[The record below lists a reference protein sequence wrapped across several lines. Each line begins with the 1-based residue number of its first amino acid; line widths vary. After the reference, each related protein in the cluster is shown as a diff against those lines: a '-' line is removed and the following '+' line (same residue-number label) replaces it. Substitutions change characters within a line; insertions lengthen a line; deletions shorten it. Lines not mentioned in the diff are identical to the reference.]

1 MKTFF
6 MEILSLSLS
15 GTFVGLIILL
25 IRPLTGKYFS
35 KSWNYYIWL
44 LVLVRLL
51 LPFSIEADFL
61 KLSSASISLEQAETS
76 TDFTTDTNAQ
86 TPSENIAGDSIPQT
100 AAAALPASTK
110 TDTPSRF
117 FHNAAFELHI
127 PTKNNTRDTFVTA
140 VAILWLLGAAAA
152 LFIRLWDYRKF
163 VNRIKET
170 RATVTDKNIIL
181 TADTLAD
188 KLHIRKRPVLY
199 DSAVVSVPVTV
210 GLFHPMVVIPKGA
223 QDMTQMSFILQ
234 HELIHISRRDLWYKW
249 LYQLLLCVHWFNPIL
264 YLVGQ
269 RINSDCELSCDEAV
283 LARLTSDD
291 RQTYGN
297 VLLDTAQHSL
307 TYRGIAFSTTLLSS
321 KKDLRKRLDGI
332 LSYKKQT
339 RFRLMLSVC
348 TLMAV
353 LMLTACSNVS
363 VSSDSN
369 SPSSA
374 SKTTAGRDRSTTDST
389 AADNEQNIRRN
400 AELVYDDALLLAGED
415 VQALW
420 NASGYHS
427 TNRHI
432 DSTDFLL
439 NGSNSILI
447 AYAAKDTQI
456 QLESSFSLSSGKFK
470 IVAVAPDGS
479 ILTVND
485 TGEHTTQTVPMK
497 QGRNVIKLVGQQA
510 RLGTLEIDFSDM
522 TDSDFNHLYYSEQ
535 TEAIYL
541 VVDSIL
547 TGESTQKDEFMK
559 VLAHIE
565 PAEVSAVFATLIDRG
580 ITFTT
585 DELAKLLFYSDKEQS
600 SKCLMEAIASGK
612 LEAPKSEEIGDLL
625 FYLDDN
631 YKSALLKTLPTEE
644 FYDAFMENNFCLN
657 TEAEKDCLSH
667 YLQNGGSLSY
677 DQFKEL
683 SFCLDDTTA
692 QWLYGQL
699 LQGH

>member
-1 MKTFF
+1 MRTFF
-6 MEILSLSLS
+6 MGILSLSLS
-15 GTFVGLIILL
+15 GAFVGLIILL

-51 LPFSIEADFL
+51 LPFSIEVDFL

-76 TDFTTDTNAQ
+76 TDFTTDANAQ
-86 TPSENIAGDSIPQT
+86 TPSENIAGGNIPQT

-110 TDTPSRF
+110 NDTPSRF
-117 FHNAAFELHI
+117 FHNTALELHI
-127 PTKNNTRDTFVTA
+127 AKKNDTRDTFVMT
-140 VAILWLLGAAAA
+140 VAILWLLGVAAA

-188 KLHIRKRPVLY
+188 ELHIRKRPVLY
-199 DSAVVSVPVTV
+199 ESAAVSVPVTF

-223 QDMTQMSFILQ
+223 QDMTQMSFILH

-249 LYQLLLCVHWFNPIL
+249 LYQLLLCVHWFNPIF
-264 YLVGQ
+264 YLIGQ
-269 RINSDCELSCDEAV
+269 RINSDCELSCDETV
-283 LARLTSDD
+283 LAKLTSDD

-307 TYRGIAFSTTLLSS
+307 AYRGITFSTTLLSS
-321 KKDLRKRLDGI
+321 KKDLRKRLNGI

-339 RFRLMLSVC
+339 RFRLILSVC
-348 TLMAV
+348 TLMVA
-353 LMLTACSNVS
+353 LMLTACSSVS
-363 VSSDSN
+363 VSSDS
-369 SPSSA
+369 SRPA
-374 SKTTAGRDRSTTDST
+374 QKTDSRDRSTTDST
-389 AADNEQNIRRN
+389 SGDNEQDIRRN
-400 AELVYDDALLLAGED
+400 AEPVYDYALLLAGED
-415 VQALW
+415 VQSLW
-420 NASGYHS
+420 NASSYHS

-439 NGSNSILI
+439 NGSNSVLI

-456 QLESSFSLSSGKFK
+456 QLESSFSLSSGRFK

-485 TGEHTTQTVPMK
+485 TGEHTTQTIPMK
-497 QGRNVIKLVGQQA
+497 QGRNVIKLVGHQA
-510 RLGTLEIDFSDM
+510 HLETLEIDFSDM
-522 TDSDFNHLYYSEQ
+522 TDSDFNHLYYSERA
-535 TEAIYL
+535 EDIYL

-547 TGESTQKDEFMK
+547 TGESTEKDEFMK
-559 VLAHIE
+559 VLAYIE
-565 PAEVSAVFATLIDRG
+565 PAEVSGVFAALIDRG
-580 ITFTT
+580 ISFTT
-585 DELAKLLFYSDKEQS
+585 DELTELLFYSDKEQS
-600 SKCLMEAIASGK
+600 SKCLMGAIANGI
-612 LEAPKSEEIGDLL
+612 LEAPKGEEIGDLL

-631 YKSALLKTLPTEE
+631 YKSELLKTLPTEE
-644 FYDAFMENNFCLN
+644 FYDVFMENNFCLN